1 MESLALRLA
10 PRSPF
15 GTPLLGDTLLGQL
28 CWAVRNRHGEARL
41 RELLEGYTEGR
52 PFAVVSDAF
61 PAGHVPRPALPLS
74 RLGEIGPTERK
85 RAKRLR
91 WLPWA
96 ALSRP
101 PREWLALAVEESAL
115 VETRQATQPHNSINR
130 LTGTTGRGGFAPYT
144 MSQRWYTSDAGF
156 DVHVRFDRSRL
167 GREDLVRLFEDL
179 GAAGFGRDASIGL
192 GRFTVSE
199 VPADLPPAP
208 EDADAWLTLAPCA
221 PQGQGFVPERS
232 FYEVFTRFGR
242 HGDQA
247 VHLGNPF
254 KTPVLLARAGAVLT
268 PMTMGPA
275 VYVGRGLGGDGSL
288 SRAIPETVQQAY
300 APVVGLALWR
310 ELRP

>member
-15 GTPLLGDTLLGQL
+15 GTPLLGDALFGHL
-28 CWAVRNRHGEARL
+28 CWAVRNRHGEGPL
-41 RELLEGYTEGR
+41 HELLEGYTQGR
-52 PFAVVSDAF
+52 PFVVVSDAF

-74 RLGEIGPTERK
+74 RLGEVGPTERK

-101 PREWLALAVEESAL
+101 PGEWLALAVEESAL
-115 VETRQATQPHNSINR
+115 VETRESAQPHNSINR

-144 MSQRWYTSDAGF
+144 MTQRWHASEAGF
-156 DVHVRFDRSRL
+156 DVHVRLDPDRCA
-167 GREDLVRLFEDL
+167 REDLVRLFEDI

-192 GRFTVSE
+192 GRFSVSE
-199 VPADLPPAP
+199 VPADLPPP
-208 EDADAWLTLAPCA
+208 PPDADAWLTLAPCA

-254 KTPVLLARAGAVLT
+254 KTPVLAARAGAVLT
-268 PMTMGPA
+268 PAAMRPVA
-275 VYVGRGLGGDGSL
+275 HVGRGLGGDGAL
-288 SRAIPETVQQAY
+288 SRAIPETVQQGY
-300 APVVGLALWR
+300 APVLGLALWK